1 MAFVLDTSVSAVWAL
16 ADESSDLADL
26 AADRLK
32 NEIGLVPS
40 IWWYEIR
47 NLLVISER
55 RKRVTSDES
64 DIFLGVLASY
74 PIQVDPVQDEQGT
87 LRLARQY
94 GLSFYDAAY
103 LAVAQRN
110 YLPLATL
117 DKALQAAARSAGIP
131 LLA

>member
-1 MAFVLDTSVSAVWAL
+1 MAFVLDTSISVVWAL
-16 ADESSDLADL
+16 ADESSELADL
-26 AADRLK
+26 TANRLK
-32 NEIGLVPS
+32 NEIALVPP

-55 RKRVTSDES
+55 RGRVSIEES
-64 DIFLGVLASY
+64 AQFLWLLASH

-103 LAVAQRN
+103 LAVAERN
-110 YLPLATL
+110 HLPLATL